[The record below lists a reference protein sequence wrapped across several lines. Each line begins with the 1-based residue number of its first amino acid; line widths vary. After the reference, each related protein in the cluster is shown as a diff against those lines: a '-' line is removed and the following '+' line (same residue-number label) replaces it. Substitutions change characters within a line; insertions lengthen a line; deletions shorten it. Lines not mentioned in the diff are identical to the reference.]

1 MKIVLTIIGEDRV
14 GIVSRVS
21 TKLADFKVN
30 ILDINQNILKG
41 FFNMVMIAE
50 MTDQTLT
57 LKELQNEFNQLG
69 DEIGVTV
76 KIQHA
81 DIFTAMHRI

>member
-81 DIFTAMHRI
+81 DIFIAMHRI